1 MKTWVYFLLCENNA
15 LYTGT
20 AIDPL
25 SRFRDH
31 CAGRAARFTKM
42 RKPIRLL
49 GAFVLESRGE
59 ALSNEYRFKR
69 LPVLE
74 KRRLAALAS
83 EDPAWLAYLM
93 QDHGVASCP
102 PQSTSI
108 PANDRSDAFPSIA
121 FTIADDL

>member
-1 MKTWVYFLLCENNA
+1 MKTWVYFLLCENDS

-25 SRFRDH
+25 SRFKAH
-31 CAGRAARFTKM
+31 CAGRGARFTKM

-49 GAFVLESRGE
+49 GAFVFDSRGE

-69 LPVLE
+69 LPALE

-93 QDHGVASCP
+93 QHESGSEDS
-102 PQSTSI
+102 Q
-108 PANDRSDAFPSIA
+108 
-121 FTIADDL
+121 

>member
-1 MKTWVYFLLCENNA
+1 MLCEQDV

-25 SRFRDH
+25 RRFEDH
-31 CAGRAARFTKM
+31 CAGRGARFTRM
-42 RKPIRLL
+42 RKPVRLV
-49 GAFVLESRGE
+49 GAFAFETRGE

-83 EDPAWLAYLM
+83 EDPAWLAHLM
-93 QDHGVASCP
+93 QHEK
-102 PQSTSI
+102 QSRNVMPI
-108 PANDRSDAFPSIA
+108 G
-121 FTIADDL
+121 

>member
-1 MKTWVYFLLCENNA
+1 
-15 LYTGT
+15 
-20 AIDPL
+20 
-25 SRFRDH
+25 
-31 CAGRAARFTKM
+31 M

-49 GAFVLESRGE
+49 GAFVFESRGE

-93 QDHGVASCP
+93 Q
-102 PQSTSI
+102 QEK
-108 PANDRSDAFPSIA
+108 
-121 FTIADDL
+121 

>member
-1 MKTWVYFLLCENNA
+1 MKTWVYFLLCEHDA

-25 SRFRDH
+25 NRFKDH
-31 CAGRAARFTKM
+31 CSGRGARFTRM
-42 RKPIRLL
+42 RKPIRLV
-49 GAFVLESRGE
+49 GAFAFETRGE

-74 KRRLAALAS
+74 KRRLAAMAS

-93 QDHGVASCP
+93 QRASIEGEQLGP
-102 PQSTSI
+102 E
-108 PANDRSDAFPSIA
+108 
-121 FTIADDL
+121 

>member
-1 MKTWVYFLLCENNA
+1 MGLESMKTWVYFLLCENNA

-20 AIDPL
+20 AIDPM
-25 SRFRDH
+25 SRFKDH
-31 CAGRAARFTKM
+31 CAGRGARFTRM

-49 GAFVLESRGE
+49 GAFVFESRGE
-59 ALSNEYRFKR
+59 ALSNEFRFKR

-93 QDHGVASCP
+93 Q
-102 PQSTSI
+102 QEK
-108 PANDRSDAFPSIA
+108 
-121 FTIADDL
+121 